1 MKAIRSLFMLFVSLL
16 LSIPTQVAAN
26 NFENKYN
33 ALYFTVMPQ
42 ESGCVHIK
50 VLVVDA
56 VSGDNNF
63 WRNGTCY
70 MMIGGQKIQVFRLK
84 NNNAQSDNDD
94 YANITVEA
102 PADDVGV
109 LVLTNPKNVPNDSLN
124 GVKVSGALIKPTQT
138 SYTMEK
144 TKGKNANTAEFDF
157 FYNPRFA
164 GERVDFYVD
173 IDVGNDDDV
182 HDRKMSGCPVSFSS
196 LPNTTV
202 NDPVFMSSGSDL
214 GYYSLIVSN
223 TTGSPVRLDAVT
235 EIVENGPNIDLTA
248 QCKSDEN
255 GFSILIP
262 SENYT
267 REVLIEASIPF
278 SPYIYYKMDS
288 RTVTLNAFH
297 NPVAFNLSSQWG
309 NKGATVLKW
318 TVPYPDD
325 EDAIGI
331 DRLAIE
337 RQLYDSD
344 KPDSV
349 DVWENIGYAFFEEGV
364 SDYEFT
370 DSTSGCYGDE
380 NFNSVRYRIYR
391 LTTGKIDN
399 FVGTT
404 DMGNKRDQVSLG
416 QIETVGA
423 TVNEEGNV
431 LLTWKPLDR
440 NNDGMKTFQFE
451 DWHLR
456 MVRYSQYYRGG
467 ESVGTVIE
475 KDITTLLQTDEAGN
489 SFYVDEGFAPCTSYS
504 YSLAYYPNDPS
515 GAVRRVEVPFTTA
528 DGDTISL
535 EPVIDDSKIG
545 HFKASDNTLQD
556 RIHVEW
562 SLDMERIDSIQVMR
576 RLPGRGWEQMPIDPK
591 LNYFEDY
598 DVEAGMAIDYKI
610 SVSYECTDGM
620 RTIESDA
627 VKGMRRASGVIAGFV
642 TFQDGTGLKDVEV
655 LLFQNDTPLDTIYTD
670 AAGSYRFPD
679 VPYSDTPYV
688 VRINSLITGFDH
700 IQIPVIVDKYQ
711 PNNYEK
717 NFISDGAFDV
727 DGYVYFEQTTVPVY
741 GATFLVDGEPV
752 IDKAG
757 RPVISDNDGHFAF
770 KALKGAHRLEV
781 QKEGHTFMFNG
792 LYADNQGNAIGI
804 TEPRI
809 GIFFWDQTKVRT
821 IGRVVGGIDQGEKPV
836 GFGLSKNNLGDNLRI
851 VLELDG
857 NQRSWLVKDQ
867 LDESIITRTETMVHE
882 QTRDQLTNSVFTD
895 RHRVVIT
902 PNSETGEYFADLLPT
917 RYKVV
922 EVSAQG
928 YPSLFQKGKSSE
940 VLDLTDSLT
949 TKVSLSSAADG
960 SESSV
965 SYQALYNRIFRCEPT
980 VTITEMDTRT
990 GAPLP
995 NIGLASYTERAGDN
1009 ITNIDVPLYDA
1020 ETHTYTFGYPVLFI
1034 GDHNFCIAAT
1044 ENYYYNG
1051 EQTGV
1056 CDSVP
1061 LRGGQIQVYDD
1072 FAALQH
1078 DTLCVLNEHTG
1089 AVVINVNVQNTVF
1102 DAAGTNALR
1111 HLDVTLKHDGQF
1123 IDGKSLRA
1131 FVMGSCKQEGDIV
1144 SADGQIQLVD
1154 VLRDPPGSRS
1164 YSWIDNQ
1171 TTYHSQFH
1179 FNIGIDLSLKLGIEK
1194 GLLNNLMTGAY
1205 AGTPAGS
1212 FVGMQTRS
1220 YSTFAISPKQIPI
1233 AGYHHTYDGSV
1244 TFHLDERLQTS
1255 SDPAYVGDEGDI
1267 YYGYEMVAQTSAF
1280 RNVRAVNEYT
1290 YQTLN
1295 KNGLFNEEVG
1305 ACHLIA
1311 EGTTPYGIK
1320 YYLISDY
1327 NFQIG
1332 PKIKSNFAYT
1342 QDYILNTLIPKL
1354 QTMRNACFYKG
1365 TRDEAQALADETL
1378 QNVLFSLRSEDD
1390 PRYAQ
1395 TNLDDTLEYIS
1406 IDRYDE
1412 YRDRLNYEVITPQ
1425 YVKVLN
1431 LEKKMANQAS
1441 AHDSIRILNRQIAQW
1456 QYIIALN
1463 EYCKVKSFATIDADM
1478 NQRGSIDYDAGTPY
1492 DVNGGK
1498 SYYSEN
1504 HTISGGVAYSHEEQ
1518 FSNYSSHDNVLP
1530 FFGWDFTDWSDEQGM
1545 NYFNKVANG
1554 AFSVIEDAANS
1565 SMGELGRQYSSK
1577 KGWTHFDSEVIVKD
1591 YSGAGGFLENDRKIF
1606 SGDDLKNPKKIAD
1619 FANQGV
1625 NTNISVEAASTYTKV
1640 TFAPNI
1646 DLTWDVNSNESTTTN
1661 TVRGYVLQTDD
1672 RSHLSVDVYHDVMSV
1687 ATGINVLGMTTGHKT
1702 ISQGNYIFR
1711 TMGGTTKCPYDDGS
1725 VTTQYAP
1732 GTRMSYPT
1740 AHAELP
1746 RITVENHII
1755 SNVPYGEKAK
1765 FNLVLSNEGTVR
1777 NEGSFDLVLLD
1788 KTNQAGASLMMDGAP
1803 LGSGRSVVVPFGT
1816 GMVKVLEVGQGLT
1829 DDYENIRLALRS
1841 QCDPSVADT
1850 VSLSVHF
1857 VPSASPVSVISPQDK
1872 WVLNT
1877 NSAQD
1882 ERGRYYMPVSIGGFD
1897 VNFRNFDHVEL
1908 QYKQSTEP
1916 ESRWT
1921 NLCSYYS
1928 TDSLFQLGSGT
1939 KAMLN
1944 GPVIN
1949 HAFYGDSDPVEL
1961 KYDLRAVTFSR
1972 LGNDFVTNA
1981 SPVFS
1986 GIKDTRRPQLF
1997 GSPLP
2002 ANGILG
2008 VGNDLKLVFSEPI
2021 NANRLLATNNFRVIG
2036 LPNYSDLDPS
2046 TSVYVTSSNEDQP
2059 VLDSEASYRF
2069 DNENYTI
2076 DMMVKFDTENVPGDG
2091 AKLFSFILKESG
2103 QEITLSLGG
2112 NPVCL
2117 SFSGKQVDGGTRTV
2131 SSKSLSYVDWSQFH
2145 RIVVAASQATGGVRF
2160 YLDNTEV
2167 SGSDGTFSADYR
2179 EDWTWRIGPRF
2190 TGNVIETRIWKK
2202 GLSFDEVV
2210 NTSGK
2215 TLSGTEIGL
2224 LAYYPMNEG
2233 TGKTIHDKVMGADLT
2248 MQNAN
2253 WSLPGGA
2260 SLRVHKDL
2268 PLPQLNFN
2276 PFSSLTDSKSYT
2288 LGFWFNAKEGE
2299 NFPILSSGKAD
2310 SQGNSNELFIG
2321 VRDGRLTIGQ
2331 SQENRIVANR
2341 SFADEQWHQ
2350 LTFVVDRPA
2359 NLASAYVDG
2368 ELIGQT
2374 RAADFGA
2381 PGKGNRFEIGGIDS
2395 DSDESP
2401 SGNMDGYIDEITL
2414 WDMAMPRN
2422 MVKQRMNESFD
2433 GTELGLLAYIP
2444 FSEQVNQISGGGTM
2458 MEPSLK
2464 YYFSKWDT
2472 DQQRYI
2478 PTSENAFTT
2487 KTAVETNRITDILYA
2502 PVKEKGKERNLRF
2515 DYVTKDNELLID
2527 LKELPKDIEHTTVTI
2542 TAMGIEDLNGN
2553 EMEQPVTWSAYI
2565 DRNMVRW
2572 AEVKKTVTIDAEQD
2586 GDHEFTLDIN
2596 NLGGYRHNYTIEG
2609 LPNWLTIEEGTTGV
2623 LEPTESTTLHA
2634 TVLKDI
2640 NIGKYDLMLYLTND
2654 DELTHTLALTIDKRG
2669 HAPDW
2674 TFEKGKLRNMQVC
2687 AQVLKDDYVVTSKQN
2702 IIGAFDEYDN
2712 CVGTAHIDIN
2722 QQGKAL
2728 LYLTVYPKVATSQPL
2743 TFRMWNASDGV
2754 IYRLMPDCDILYE
2767 ADAIYGSYSDPVV
2780 MTATEE
2786 RIQHIALCESW
2797 SWVSLNVKSPLSG
2810 NVSKL
2815 LAVGQWSNGDQLKDP
2830 ENQTF
2835 YNYTNGQWNK
2845 SRTSS
2850 VDSLTCDRMYYILSH
2865 KEQTINVSG
2874 TSLTSE
2880 EERTMTI
2887 CNGWNY
2893 IGYTPMINL
2902 PLNTALQDYSRHV
2915 RKGDI
2920 IKSQDEFAVYDSEN
2934 GWQGNLHY
2942 MKPGQGYML
2951 KHNADKEDE
2960 VVTFVYPYRTTADVA
2975 DIARANAPAHRNTQ
2989 PTTMNM
2995 IVQTAGIDVRE
3006 GDRLL
3011 AYANG
3016 ELRGIAEGTT
3026 LDSESPTFFLS
3037 VGGDRQESLTF
3048 ILERNGELLGTA
3060 PSTIDYQT
3068 NALLGTTALPKVI
3081 DFTDISTM
3089 EDGVWYAL
3097 NGICLGERR
3106 PTVKGVYILNKKKV
3120 LVK

>member
-1 MKAIRSLFMLFVSLL
+1 MKGNRLLFLLFVSLL
-16 LSIPTQVAAN
+16 LSMSAQVAAN

-56 VSGDNNF
+56 ISGDNNY

-70 MMIGGQKIQVFRLK
+70 MKIGDETTQVFRLRYD
-84 NNNAQSDNDD
+84 NAQDDSDD
-94 YANITVEA
+94 YANITIEA

-109 LVLTNPKNVPNDSLN
+109 LVLTNPKDVPNDSLN
-124 GVKVSGALIKPTQT
+124 GVKVDGALIKSTQT
-138 SYTMEK
+138 RYTMEK
-144 TKGKNANTAEFDF
+144 TKGHNPNTAEFDF
-157 FYNPRFA
+157 FYDPRFA

-182 HDRKMSGCPVSFSS
+182 HDRKMSGSPVSFSS
-196 LPNTTV
+196 LPNTTI
-202 NDPVFMSSGSDL
+202 NDPVFMPSGNDL

-223 TTGSPVRLDAVT
+223 TTGSPLVLDNVT
-235 EIVENGPNIDLTA
+235 EITQNGEANKDITSF
-248 QCKSDEN
+248 CKSDDN

-262 SENYT
+262 AVNYT
-267 REVLIEASIPF
+267 RDVQIEARIPF
-278 SPYIYYKMDS
+278 SPYVYYQMESK
-288 RTVTLNAFH
+288 TVTLNAFH
-297 NPVAFNLSSQWG
+297 NPADFQLSSRWG
-309 NKGATVLKW
+309 SKGSTVLTW

-325 EDAIGI
+325 VDAIGT
-331 DRLAIE
+331 DRLAVE
-337 RQLYDSD
+337 RQLYDSN

-349 DVWENIGYAFFEEGV
+349 DVWEAVGYVFMEKGKG
-364 SDYEFT
+364 DYEFT

-380 NFNSVRYRIYR
+380 NFNCVRYRIYR
-391 LTTGKIDN
+391 LTTGKVEGYI
-399 FVGTT
+399 GTT
-404 DMGNKRDQVSLG
+404 DMGNKRDQISFGNIQILG
-416 QIETVGA
+416 AG
-423 TVNEEGNV
+423 VNDEGNV
-431 LLTWKPLDR
+431 LLQWMPLDG
-440 NNDGMKTFQFE
+440 NNDGIKTFQL
-451 DWHLR
+451 DGWYLR
-456 MVRYSQYYRGG
+456 LVRYSKYYKGG
-467 ESVGTVIE
+467 TEVGSLIE
-475 KDITTLLQTDEAGN
+475 KDITALMQTDSDGH
-489 SFYVDEGFAPCTSYS
+489 SYYIDEGFAPCTSYS
-504 YSLAYYPNDPS
+504 YALAYYPNDPS
-515 GAVRRVEVPFTTA
+515 GAVRRVEVPFA
-528 DGDTISL
+528 QNDEPIWF
-535 EPVIDDSKIG
+535 EPVVDDSKIG
-545 HFKASDNTLQD
+545 HFTASDNTLQD

-562 SLDMERIDSIQVMR
+562 SLDMERIDSLQVLR
-576 RLPGRGWEQMPIDPK
+576 RLPGRGWEEMPIDPL

-598 DVEAGMAIDYKI
+598 DVEAGMVIDYKI
-610 SVSYECTDGM
+610 AITYECTDGM
-620 RTIESDA
+620 RTIESEPTR
-627 VKGMRRASGVIAGFV
+627 GMRRASGVIAGFV

-655 LLFQNDTPLDTIYTD
+655 LLLQGETPIDTTYTNTSG
-670 AAGSYRFPD
+670 AYRFPD
-679 VPYSDTPYV
+679 VPFSDEAYII
-688 VRINSLITGFDH
+688 RINSLITGFDR

-727 DGYVYFEQTTVPVY
+727 DGYVYYEQTTVPVY

-792 LYADNQGNAIGI
+792 LYADNSGQAIEI

-809 GIFFWDQTKVRT
+809 GIFFWDQTKVHT
-821 IGRVVGGIDQGEKPV
+821 IGRVVGGLDQGEKPL
-836 GFGLSKNNLGDNLRI
+836 GLGQSKNNLGDNLRI

-857 NQRSWLVKDQ
+857 NQRSWLIKDQ
-867 LDESIITRTETMVHE
+867 LDASITSRTDTMVHE
-882 QTRDQLTNSVFTD
+882 QTRDKLTNTVLTE

-902 PNSETGEYFADLLPT
+902 PNSETGEYMADLLPT
-917 RYKVV
+917 RYKVI

-928 YPSLFQKGKSSE
+928 YPSLFQKGKTAE

-949 TKVSLSSAADG
+949 TAT
-960 SESSV
+960 
-965 SYQALYNRIFRCEPT
+965 YNRIYRCEPS
-980 VTITEMDTRT
+980 VTITETNTRT
-990 GAPLP
+990 GALLSH
-995 NIGLASYTERAGDN
+995 IGLDTYTERAADN
-1009 ITNIDVPLYDA
+1009 SANIDVPLYD
-1020 ETHTYTFGYPVLFI
+1020 EQSRTYTFGYPVLPV
-1034 GDHNFCIAAT
+1034 GNHNFRIAAT

-1051 EQTGV
+1051 EQAGI

-1061 LRGGQIQVYDD
+1061 LRGGQVKVYDD
-1072 FAALQH
+1072 FASIQH

-1089 AVVINVNVQNTVF
+1089 AVVINVNVQNTVY
-1102 DAAGTNALR
+1102 DAVGTNALR
-1111 HLDVTLKHDGQF
+1111 HLDVTLEHDGQF
-1123 IDGKSLRA
+1123 IDGQSLRA
-1131 FVMGSCKQEGDIV
+1131 FVMGSRKLEGDV
-1144 SADGQIQLVD
+1144 MSADGMIQLVD

-1164 YSWIDNQ
+1164 YSWVDTQ
-1171 TTYHSQFH
+1171 TTYQSQFS
-1179 FNIGIDLSLKLGIEK
+1179 FNVGFDAGVKINIEK
-1194 GLLNNLMTGAY
+1194 GYFNNMMTGAY
-1205 AGTPAGS
+1205 AGAPTAGT
-1212 FVGMQTRS
+1212 FMGMTS
-1220 YSTFAISPKQIPI
+1220 KALTTFAIAPKEIPI
-1233 AGYHHTYDGSV
+1233 IGYHHTYNGSV
-1244 TFHLDERLQTS
+1244 TFRLDERFQTS
-1255 SDPAYVGDEGDI
+1255 NDPAYVGDNADI
-1267 YYGYEMVAQTSAF
+1267 YYGYEMVAQTSMF
-1280 RNVRAVNEYT
+1280 RNVRAVNEVT
-1290 YQTLN
+1290 YQVLQSQ
-1295 KNGLFNEEVG
+1295 GLFNTEDG

-1311 EGTTPYGIK
+1311 EGTTPYGIH

-1354 QTMRNACFYKG
+1354 KTMRNACLYKG
-1365 TRDEAQALADETL
+1365 TREQAQARANETL

-1395 TNLDDTLEYIS
+1395 TNLDDSLEYIS

-1425 YVKVLN
+1425 YVQILK
-1431 LEKKMANQAS
+1431 LEKQMAGEAS
-1441 AHDSIRILNRQIAQW
+1441 ARDSVRLLNRQIAQW
-1456 QYIIALN
+1456 QYIVTLN
-1463 EYCKVKSFATIDADM
+1463 EFSKVKAFSTIDADM
-1478 NQRGSIDYDAGTPY
+1478 NQRGSIDYNPGSPY
-1492 DVNGGK
+1492 DVTGGK

-1518 FSNYSSHDNVLP
+1518 FSNYEKRDDQVPL
-1530 FFGWDFTDWSDEQGM
+1530 FGFDLTDWSDEQGM
-1545 NYFNKVANG
+1545 NYFNKVVNG
-1554 AFSVIEDAANS
+1554 AFSVLEDAANS
-1565 SMGELGRQYSSK
+1565 SAEGQLTNINVDPQVTINRKGMG
-1577 KGWTHFDSEVIVKD
+1577 SETSTTIK
-1591 YSGAGGFLENDRKIF
+1591 
-1606 SGDDLKNPKKIAD
+1606 GDDLKDVGKLQSFMDDATSD
-1619 FANQGV
+1619 VFSA
-1625 NTNISVEAASTYTKV
+1625 TVEAACSYTKV
-1640 TFAPNI
+1640 IITPTI
-1646 DLTWDVNSNESTTTN
+1646 DLTWDVHSDEALTSN

-1672 RSHLSVDVYHDVMSV
+1672 KSHLSVDVYHDVQTV
-1687 ATGINVLGMTTGHKT
+1687 TTGINVAGNATGHKT

-1711 TMGGTTKCPYDDGS
+1711 TMGGTTKCPYDAGS
-1725 VTTQYAP
+1725 VTQVYAP
-1732 GTRMSYPT
+1732 GTRISNPT

-1755 SNVPYGEKAK
+1755 SGVPYGEKAK
-1765 FNLVLSNEGTVR
+1765 FNLVLTNEGTVR
-1777 NEGSFDLVLLD
+1777 SEGSFDLVLLD
-1788 KTNQAGASLMMDGAP
+1788 KTNQTGASLMMDGAP
-1803 LGSGRSVVVPFGT
+1803 LGNGRSLVVPFGT

-1857 VPSASPVSVISPQDK
+1857 VPTASPIAVISPQDK

-1882 ERGRYYMPVSIGGFD
+1882 ERGRYYMPISVGGFD
-1897 VNFRNFDHVEL
+1897 VNFRNFDHIEL

-1916 ESRWT
+1916 ENRWT

-1939 KAMLN
+1939 KAMLS
-1944 GPVIN
+1944 GPTIS

-1961 KYDLRAVTFSR
+1961 RYDLRAVTFSR
-1972 LGNDFVTNA
+1972 LGNDFVTNT

-1997 GSPLP
+1997 GNPQP

-2008 VGNDLKLVFSEPI
+2008 VGDDLKLVFSEDI
-2021 NANRLLATNNFRVIG
+2021 NANRLLATNNFRVTG

-2046 TSVYVTSSNEDQP
+2046 TSVYVNSSSGEGQP

-2069 DNENYTI
+2069 DNDNYTI
-2076 DMMVKFDTENVPGDG
+2076 DMMVKFDTEQVPDEG

-2103 QEITLSLGG
+2103 QEITVALGGSPTYLSLK
-2112 NPVCL
+2112 
-2117 SFSGKQVDGGTRTV
+2117 GKQVDGGTRTV
-2131 SSKSLSYVDWSQFH
+2131 RSKNLSKNVDWSQYH
-2145 RIVVAASQATGGVRF
+2145 RIVVAVNQAAARVNF
-2160 YLDNTEV
+2160 YLDNTDV
-2167 SGSDGTFSADYR
+2167 SGPEGIFRSDYR
-2179 EDWTWRIGPRF
+2179 EDWTWRIGPKF
-2190 TGNVIETRIWKK
+2190 TGNIIETRIWKK
-2202 GLSFDEVV
+2202 KLSFDEVV

-2215 TLSGTEIGL
+2215 TLSGTEVGL

-2233 TGKTIHDKVMGADLT
+2233 AGGTIHDKVMGADLT

-2260 SLRVHKDL
+2260 SLRVSKDL

-2276 PFSSLTDSKSYT
+2276 PFSSLTASKSFT
-2288 LGFWFNAKEGE
+2288 LGFWFNAKEGQD
-2299 NFPILSSGKAD
+2299 FPILASGEANGRKKQD
-2310 SQGNSNELFIG
+2310 ELFIG
-2321 VRDGRLTIGQ
+2321 VREGRLTI
-2331 SQENRIVANR
+2331 SSSENTRIVANS

-2359 NLASAYVDG
+2359 NLASAYIDG
-2368 ELIGQT
+2368 EMIGQT

-2381 PGKGNRFEIGGIDS
+2381 PAAGNRFEIGGI
-2395 DSDESP
+2395 ESA
-2401 SGNMDGYIDEITL
+2401 SSESLGNMDGYIDELTV
-2414 WDMAMPRN
+2414 WEMAMPRH
-2422 MVKQRMNESFD
+2422 MVKQRTGESYD

-2472 DQQRYI
+2472 DQQKYI
-2478 PTSENAFTT
+2478 PTSDDAFTT
-2487 KTAVETNRITDILYA
+2487 KTNVELSRVTDLNYA
-2502 PVKEKGKERNLRF
+2502 PVKEKGKERDLRF
-2515 DYVTKDNELLID
+2515 DYVAKDNELLID

-2572 AEVKKTVTIDAEQD
+2572 ATAKKTVTIDASQD

-2596 NLGGYRHNYTIEG
+2596 NLGGYRRNYTIEG
-2609 LPNWLTIEEGTTGV
+2609 LPTWLTIEEGTTGV

-2634 TVLKDI
+2634 TVSKDI

-2654 DELTHTLALTIDKRG
+2654 DELTHTLALTIAKQG
-2669 HAPDW
+2669 QAPDW
-2674 TFEKGKLRNMQVC
+2674 TFDKGKLRNMQVC
-2687 AQVLKDDYVVTSKQN
+2687 AQVIKDDYVVTNKQN
-2702 IIGAFDEYDN
+2702 LIGAFDEYGN

-2728 LYLTVYPKVATSQPL
+2728 LYLTIYPKVATTEPL
-2743 TFRMWNASDGV
+2743 SFRMWNVTDGV
-2754 IYRLMPDCDILYE
+2754 IYRLMPDRNISYE
-2767 ADAIYGSYSDPVV
+2767 ADAIYGSYTSPVV

-2786 RIQHIALCESW
+2786 RTQHIDLCESW
-2797 SWVSLNVKSPLSG
+2797 SWVSLNVKSPLAG

-2815 LAVGQWSNGDQLKDP
+2815 LATGQWSNGDQLKDP

-2835 YNYTNGQWNK
+2835 YNYSNSQWSK
-2845 SRTSS
+2845 SRTST

-2865 KEQTINVSG
+2865 KEQSITIDG
-2874 TSLTSE
+2874 APLTSE

-2887 CNGWNY
+2887 RNGWNY
-2893 IGYTPMINL
+2893 IGYTPIINL
-2902 PLNTALQDYSRHV
+2902 PLSTALQDFSSKV
-2915 RKGDI
+2915 RNGDI
-2920 IKSQDEFAVYDSEN
+2920 IKSQDEFAVYDSDT

-2951 KHNADKEDE
+2951 KHNADKANE
-2960 VVTFVYPYRTTADVA
+2960 VVTFVYPYRTTAD
-2975 DIARANAPAHRNTQ
+2975 IAEMAGAPAYRNTQ

-2995 IVQTAGIDVRE
+2995 IVRTGGIETRE

-3011 AYANG
+3011 AYAGG
-3016 ELRGIAEGTT
+3016 ELRGIAQIA
-3026 LDSESPTFFLS
+3026 ESSTVFFLS
-3037 VGGDRQESLTF
+3037 IGGDRQEPLTF
-3048 ILERNGELLGTA
+3048 ILERDGELLGTA
-3060 PSTIDYQT
+3060 PATIDYQANT
-3068 NALLGTTALPKVI
+3068 LQGTTDLPKVI
-3081 DFTDISTM
+3081 EFTDIATM
-3089 EDGVWYAL
+3089 ENGKWYTL

-3106 PTVKGVYILNKKKV
+3106 PTAKGIYILNRKKV
-3120 LVK
+3120 ML